1 METEGAPLME
11 SRGVKSSLFNVIHS
25 NGMLVSFK

>member
-1 METEGAPLME
+1 METEEAPLME
-11 SRGVKSSLFNVIHS
+11 SWGVKSSLFSVMES

>member
-11 SRGVKSSLFNVIHS
+11 SPGVKSSLLSVIES